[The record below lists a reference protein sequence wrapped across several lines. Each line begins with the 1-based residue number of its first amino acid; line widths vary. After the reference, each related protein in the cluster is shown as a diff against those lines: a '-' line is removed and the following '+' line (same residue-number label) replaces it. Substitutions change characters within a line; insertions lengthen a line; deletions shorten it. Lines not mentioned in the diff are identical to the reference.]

1 MTRQVSL
8 SVNDAPISLDYFV
21 QAFIDHTVSGMIESL
36 EGTGP
41 VKTASLAF
49 DGDKV
54 AVTLNGA
61 VVPTNVFASKI
72 IRSTTVGM
80 VSTLK
85 GVKTVEKLRLEVSR

>member
-8 SVNDAPISLDYFV
+8 SVNGASIPVDYFV
-21 QAFIDHTVSGMIESL
+21 QAFIDHTLGGMVESL

-41 VKTASLAF
+41 VKTLNLTIN
-49 DGDKV
+49 GDKV
-54 AVTLNGA
+54 VINLNGV

-72 IRSTTVGM
+72 IRATTIGL

-85 GVKTVEKLRLEVSR
+85 GVSEVKKLEISIMR